1 MECGSLQNPMEEF
14 QSFSAEKVGLPSLS
28 CDIISVIHE
37 FLSRKDGRHLVLTGN
52 KSLLFKLKI
61 SRIKIYEIPLP
72 GRHDN
77 IVYMYATT
85 SKYKGICLFWHHT
98 SIPKMVDTSLK
109 FLKKFEF
116 FIPSTLE
123 VLDLA
128 CDNEVLMKCDFKN
141 TRLRKV
147 SIHHRVEEGKIFGN
161 NIFFVEERGFRFGT
175 HTDKMVVVTEV
186 PEFPPT
192 LKELSITGIFL
203 GSSFENLPIGLESL
217 SICDN
222 RNNDISNYASIIL
235 DLKHLENMT
244 SFNMTHNGW
253 DFHASLP
260 GSLTSIHMDT
270 VITQALFPFLKKA
283 IVDYVEGIFTTLE
296 CCICKTAEY
305 IPENVKFYRSDTCA
319 MDMKTRHTIISSLS
333 TEIEI
338 DFIINHLDLFDEFL
352 IDDDL
357 ESSFFRTE
365 FVYKRKIPT
374 PTNQILYL
382 TKD

>member
-1 MECGSLQNPMEEF
+1 MEEF
-14 QSFSAEKVGLPSLS
+14 QSFSAEKVGFPSLS

-37 FLSRKDGRHLVLTGN
+37 FLSLKDRRHLVLTGN

-61 SRIKIYEIPLP
+61 SRIKIYGIPLP

-85 SKYKGICLFWHHT
+85 FKYKGICLFSHRT
-98 SIPKMVDTSLK
+98 SVPKMVDTSLK

-116 FIPSTLE
+116 FIPNTLE
-123 VLDLA
+123 VLDLT

-161 NIFFVEERGFRFGT
+161 NIFLVKERGVHLSG
-175 HTDKMVVVTEV
+175 HAEKMVVVTEV

-192 LKELSITGIFL
+192 LKELNITGIFL

-217 SICDN
+217 SIYDN
-222 RNNDISNYASIIL
+222 RNVDISNCASTVL
-235 DLKHLENMT
+235 DLKYLENMS
-244 SFNMTHNGW
+244 SFTMLHNGW
-253 DFHASLP
+253 NFHISLP
-260 GSLTSIHMDT
+260 RSLVSINMDII
-270 VITQALFPFLKKA
+270 ITQALFPFLKKA
-283 IVDYVEGIFTTLE
+283 FVDHVEGIFTTLE
-296 CCICKTAEY
+296 YCVCKTAEH
-305 IPENVKFYRSDTCA
+305 IPENVKFYDSDTCV
-319 MDMKTRHTIISSLS
+319 MDMKTRHTIISRLA

-352 IDDDL
+352 VDNDL

-365 FVYKRKIPT
+365 FVYKKKIPDPMNRT
-374 PTNQILYL
+374 LYL